1 MMNVSN
7 LFSWKNRL
15 QKRTNSPLL
24 PANVRG
30 LIIGKS
36 NCGKTTLLLNLLLQA
51 DWLDYNHLYV
61 FGKTLH
67 QQEYRILKK
76 GFELGLSKK
85 QIANIFE
92 NQDEFTKV
100 SVPAVE
106 VIAQYSGEKK
116 GKIKAEFF
124 ENCASIPDP
133 ADQCRR

>member
-7 LFSWKNRL
+7 VFSWRNRSK
-15 QKRTNSPLL
+15 KRSNSPLL

-36 NCGKTTLLLNLLLQA
+36 NCGKTTLLLNLLLQP

-76 GFELGLSKK
+76 GFEVGLSKK
-85 QIANIFE
+85 QIANIFM
-92 NQDEFTKV
+92 NQNEF
-100 SVPAVE
+100 
-106 VIAQYSGEKK
+106 
-116 GKIKAEFF
+116 GKTYLF
-124 ENCASIPDP
+124 
-133 ADQCRR
+133 

>member
-92 NQDEFTKV
+92 NQDEFASYRTC
-100 SVPAVE
+100 
-106 VIAQYSGEKK
+106 SGSDR
-116 GKIKAEFF
+116 
-124 ENCASIPDP
+124 SI
-133 ADQCRR
+133 QW